1 MKKELSL
8 GTVVVRNEQIP
19 SAVIDEEV
27 ALMSIETGKYYA
39 VNSVASDI
47 WRILEKPSSVDE
59 LITSLTSEYDVDNE
73 TCTAQVIPFL
83 EKLISEGLI
92 LIK

>member
-8 GTVVVRNEQIP
+8 GTVLIRNEQIP

-39 VNSVASDI
+39 LNPVASDI
-47 WRILEKPSSVDE
+47 WRILEKPSSVGE
-59 LITSLTSEYDVDNE
+59 LISSLTLEYDVDNE
-73 TCTAQVIPFL
+73 TCTEQVIPFL
-83 EKLISEGLI
+83 EKLISEGLV